1 MRKGREISDDL
12 VVSLFVNP
20 TQFGPNEDYETY
32 PRDTDRDLALAE
44 EIGVDAV
51 FMPTAVEM
59 YPEGFQTYVDQADL
73 PKHLCGLS
81 RPGHFRGVL
90 TVVAKLFNILRP
102 HIAVFGEKD
111 YQQLAIIR
119 QMARDLNFNIDI
131 RSIPTVREADGLAM
145 SSRNTRLAPKQRK
158 TALSLYQSLQAAGE
172 IFQKGERRADRLI
185 SEVTDMIKK
194 FPEASIDYV
203 KISDAQTLEDVS
215 IIDRPVLIS
224 LAVKFGDIRLID
236 HIMLDPGS

>member
-131 RSIPTVREADGLAM
+131 RSIPTIREADGLAM
-145 SSRNTRLAPKQRK
+145 SSRNTRLAPEQRK
-158 TALSLYQSLQAAGE
+158 TALSLYQSLQAAGK